1 MCGLSTPSSANRK
14 WLTLSLLWSSLIS
27 VLKEPVENLE
37 MIDEFVNV
45 NYNVKLVMFSLSPYT
60 LAVTS

>member
-14 WLTLSLLWSSLIS
+14 WLTLSLWSSLIS
-27 VLKEPVENLE
+27 VLKEPVE

-60 LAVTS
+60 LAVAS

>member
-14 WLTLSLLWSSLIS
+14 WLTLSLWSSLIS
-27 VLKEPVENLE
+27 VLKEPVE

-45 NYNVKLVMFSLSPYT
+45 NYNVRLVMFSLSPYT
-60 LAVTS
+60 LAVAP

>member
-14 WLTLSLLWSSLIS
+14 WLTLSLWSSLIS
-27 VLKEPVENLE
+27 VLKEPVE

-60 LAVTS
+60 LAVAP

>member
-14 WLTLSLLWSSLIS
+14 WLTLSLWSSLIS
-27 VLKEPVENLE
+27 VLKESVENLE

-45 NYNVKLVMFSLSPYT
+45 NYNVRLVMFSLSPYT
-60 LAVTS
+60 LAVAP

>member
-14 WLTLSLLWSSLIS
+14 WLTLSLWSSLIS
-27 VLKEPVENLE
+27 ILKEPVE

-45 NYNVKLVMFSLSPYT
+45 NYNVRLVMFSLSPYT
-60 LAVTS
+60 LAVALQL

>member
-14 WLTLSLLWSSLIS
+14 CLTLSLWSSLIS
-27 VLKEPVENLE
+27 VLKEPVE

-60 LAVTS
+60 LAVAS